1 VKLQATYSKNPDGSI
16 KAVIKVVYRG
26 DFPTDNI
33 FRSASESPV
42 DDRWNLS
49 EGVESAITKTF
60 PTSNEAK
67 KWVSTQIEVLKA
79 KLNRWR
85 SMSLEERVTL
95 HPPQRKIAMRLSSP
109 VIVLL
114 VILSIASV
122 YVVISQKT
130 KKGVQV
136 ATAPLGEK
144 NEIEKPG
151 LPKEKVTS
159 TTVKKVE
166 STTFHPWVVE
176 IASFTSF
183 NQAKTLSDQLKAK
196 GHPAYVT
203 GRTVRGQK
211 WYRVRI
217 GFYSTKKEVQEIKKG
232 IASEFGIKDCWLH
245 LLTKR
250 RIKTTQDQF

>member
-1 VKLQATYSKNPDGSI
+1 MKLQATYSKNPDGSI
-16 KAVIKVVYRG
+16 KAVIKVVDRE
-26 DFPTDNI
+26 DFPTANI
-33 FRSASESPV
+33 FRSASESPA

-49 EGVESAITKTF
+49 ESTESTITKTF
-60 PTSNEAK
+60 PISDEAK
-67 KWVSTQIEVLKA
+67 QWVLTQIEGLKV

-85 SMSLEERVTL
+85 NISLEEGATL
-95 HPPQRKIAMRLSSP
+95 YLPQKKIATRLASP

-130 KKGVQV
+130 KREAQV
-136 ATAPLGEK
+136 DTAPLGEK
-144 NEIEKPG
+144 NEIEKSS
-151 LPKEKVTS
+151 LPRKKVTS

-166 STTFHPWVVE
+166 STTLHPWVVE
-176 IASFTSF
+176 VTSFTTF
-183 NQAKTLSDQLKAK
+183 NQAKTLADQLKAK

-203 GRTVRGQK
+203 GRTVRGRK

-217 GFYSTKKEVQEIKKG
+217 GFYSTKKKAQQIKER

-250 RIKTTQDQF
+250 GIKPKS